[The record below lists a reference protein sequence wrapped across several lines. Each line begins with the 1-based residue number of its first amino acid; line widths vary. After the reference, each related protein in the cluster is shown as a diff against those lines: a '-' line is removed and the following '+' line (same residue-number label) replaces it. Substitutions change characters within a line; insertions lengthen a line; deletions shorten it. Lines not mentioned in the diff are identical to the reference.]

1 MLPWPP
7 NTKSIRQMR
16 REFHTHT
23 HTKKKLRKLLFCFR
37 NFGGAFQ
44 PLTRVGRDEGHT
56 EKNLFFLLLFSKKM
70 RGPALASLI
79 SIDKAA
85 LMRIKIILTWQTSSS
100 LYTVYNRR
108 QPFQME

>member
-23 HTKKKLRKLLFCFR
+23 HTKKKLRKFLFCFR

-56 EKNLFFLLLFSKKM
+56 EKNLFFFIIIFKEDA
-70 RGPALASLI
+70 GPSAGFININRQGSTNANQNYSHLANQQL
-79 SIDKAA
+79 
-85 LMRIKIILTWQTSSS
+85 S
-100 LYTVYNRR
+100 LYSL
-108 QPFQME
+108 

>member
-16 REFHTHT
+16 RELHTH
-23 HTKKKLRKLLFCFR
+23 KKKLRKLLFCFR
-37 NFGGAFQ
+37 NFCGAFQ

-56 EKNLFFLLLFSKKM
+56 EKNPFFFFEFSKKM

-108 QPFQME
+108 RPFQME